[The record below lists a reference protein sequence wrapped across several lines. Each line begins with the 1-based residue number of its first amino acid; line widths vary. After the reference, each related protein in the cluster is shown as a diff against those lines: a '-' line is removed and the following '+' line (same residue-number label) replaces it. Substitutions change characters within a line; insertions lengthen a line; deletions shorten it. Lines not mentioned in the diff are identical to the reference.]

1 MPTALRAPGFRV
13 YLYSHEPNEPQAHVD
28 PRRQLGQVWLENA
41 ASASNAG
48 FSVKELGEVLRL
60 VRARRAKLVEPWH
73 EFFGTGGNA

>member
-28 PRRQLGQVWLENA
+28 PRRQLGQV
-41 ASASNAG
+41 
-48 FSVKELGEVLRL
+48 KELGEVLRL